1 MQTPNSPA
9 SSNTESTGDKENRR
23 RKVPV
28 RTKVLFASGAFQEAT
43 VAAGGLVTVLF
54 YNQILGVAPTLCGT
68 AFLIA
73 SVFDGI
79 TDPLVGAMSDRFR
92 SRWGRRHPL
101 MLASALPAAISF
113 YFLYQPVDGLSEMGY
128 FIWLTVFMVLMRLAI
143 TFYNIP
149 HDALGAELTDDYTER
164 SSVFGYNAVAAS
176 LTAILMALVVFFVIF
191 PTTPEYE
198 NGLLNASRYYILAGA
213 GAVTIAVSVA
223 VSTVGTLDQIPHIHH
238 VDTTGARVGYGKFF
252 RELGILMGSPSYLST
267 CLSLITIFT
276 GLGILGVVG
285 TYAYVYVYGLSTE
298 QMTLFGIAKL
308 PGVLTAL
315 PLLALLSRWLDKRQ
329 ILIVAAAIT
338 GILISLPHDLKMLDW
353 FPGNDSP
360 YLLVGLL
367 VPLVLGYMILPVA
380 MIVVDSQLVDVA
392 DEHEYH
398 TGSRSEGIIFA
409 VRSFAI
415 KSTSGVG
422 GLIAGFGLE
431 YISFPKNAEVGS
443 LLPETIDG
451 LLFLNG
457 PLYLLL
463 HMAAIGFMVFYRI
476 DKTRHGEILAELET
490 RRETASRQSTV
501 NADAG

>member
-1 MQTPNSPA
+1 MKMPNSPA
-9 SSNTESTGDKENRR
+9 SSNTESTGGETSRR

-28 RTKVLFASGAFQEAT
+28 RTKVLFASGAFQEAA
-43 VAAGGLVTVLF
+43 VGAGGLVTVLF

-73 SVFDGI
+73 SFFDGI
-79 TDPLVGAMSDRFR
+79 TDPLVGALSDHFR

-101 MLASALPAAISF
+101 MLASALPLAISF

-128 FIWLTVFMVLMRLAI
+128 FIWLTVFLVLMRLAI

-164 SSVFGYNAVAAS
+164 SSVFGYNAVASS
-176 LTAILMALVVFFVIF
+176 LTAILMSLVVFFVIF

-213 GAVTIAVSVA
+213 GAVVIAVSV
-223 VSTVGTLDQIPHIHH
+223 VVCTVGTMDQIPHIHH
-238 VDTTGARVGYGKFF
+238 IDNRERIGYGKFF
-252 RELGILMGSPSYLST
+252 RELGVLIRNPSYLST
-267 CLSLITIFT
+267 CLSLLTIFT
-276 GLGILGVVG
+276 GLGVLGVVS
-285 TYAYVYVYGLSTE
+285 TYAYVYVYGVSTE

-308 PGVLTAL
+308 PGVLVAL
-315 PLLALLSRWLDKRQ
+315 PLLALLSRWLDKKQ
-329 ILIVAAAIT
+329 ILILAAVIT
-338 GILISLPHDLKMLDW
+338 GTMISLPHDLKMLDW

-422 GLIAGFGLE
+422 GFIAGFGLE
-431 YISFPKNAEVGS
+431 YISFPENAEVGG
-443 LLPETIDG
+443 LLPETIQG

-463 HMAAIGFMVFYRI
+463 YVVAIGFMAIYRI
-476 DKTRHGEILAELET
+476 DKTRHEEILAELEV
-490 RRETASRQSTV
+490 RREPTSRQSTV
-501 NADAG
+501 HAEHG

>member
-1 MQTPNSPA
+1 MKMQNSPA
-9 SSNTESTGDKENRR
+9 NSNTESAGGETRRR

-28 RTKVLFASGAFQEAT
+28 RTKVLFASGAFQEAA
-43 VAAGGLVTVLF
+43 VGAGGLVTVLF
-54 YNQILGVAPTLCGT
+54 YNQVLGVAPTLCGT

-73 SVFDGI
+73 SIFDGI
-79 TDPLVGAMSDRFR
+79 TDPFVGALSDHFR

-101 MLASALPAAISF
+101 MLASALPLAISF

-128 FIWLTVFMVLMRLAI
+128 FIWLTVFLVLMRLAV

-164 SSVFGYNAVAAS
+164 SSVFGYNAVASS
-176 LTAILMALVVFFVIF
+176 LTAILMSLVVFFVIF

-198 NGLLNASRYYILAGA
+198 NGLLNASRYYMLAGA
-213 GAVTIAVSVA
+213 GAVVIAVSV
-223 VSTVGTLDQIPHIHH
+223 VVCTVGTMDQIPHIHH
-238 VDTTGARVGYGKFF
+238 IDTRERIGYGKFF
-252 RELGILMGSPSYLST
+252 RELGMLIRNPSYLST
-267 CLSLITIFT
+267 CLSLLTIFT
-276 GLGILGVVG
+276 GLGVLGVVS
-285 TYAYVYVYGLSTE
+285 TYAYVYVYGVSTE

-308 PGVLTAL
+308 PGVLVAL
-315 PLLALLSRWLDKRQ
+315 PLLALLSRWLDKKQ
-329 ILIVAAAIT
+329 ILILAAVIT
-338 GILISLPHDLKMLDW
+338 GIMISLPHDLKMLDW

-367 VPLVLGYMILPVA
+367 LPLVLGYMILPVSL
-380 MIVVDSQLVDVA
+380 IVVDSQLVDVA

-422 GLIAGFGLE
+422 GFIAGFGLE
-431 YISFPKNAEVGS
+431 YISFPENAEVGG
-443 LLPETIDG
+443 LLPETIQG

-463 HMAAIGFMVFYRI
+463 YMVAIGFMTIYRI
-476 DKTRHGEILAELET
+476 DKTRHEEILAELEI
-490 RRETASRQSTV
+490 RR
-501 NADAG
+501 ADYG